1 VKPRKPAS
9 SGGPRGA
16 RTSGTGKPRGGAAG
30 ARGGTGTGGARGAAP
45 RGGAAGA
52 GGRSGG
58 SGPGASAAAGEGRGG
73 GVRGS
78 RAGSGSGSGGSSR
91 TASNR
96 GVTGARQYASR
107 GAGRTGRIAQP
118 GDERNRPVD
127 KPLGGEQVEGRQAV
141 RELLIA
147 GKRRVHEVWV
157 SVDLDAD
164 SNTAEVIGDIIDIA
178 KTMRVTVTQVARR
191 RLDDQARSEAPQ
203 GVLAFAAPLQE
214 TELANLLVRK
224 GTKQPFLVAVDG
236 VTDPGNL
243 GALLRC
249 CDGAGVQGVV
259 LPRHRAVHVT
269 PTVAKAAAGAVEHV
283 PMSIVGGLPAALARI
298 KEAGI
303 WVVGLDDEADRSLFE
318 MGDLATDAICLVLG
332 AEGAGL
338 SRLVRE
344 RCDMIVSIPMM
355 GRLSSLNVSTAAA
368 LAVYEVARHRV

>member
-1 VKPRKPAS
+1 MKPRKPAA
-9 SGGPRGA
+9 SGGPRGQ
-16 RTSGTGKPRGGAAG
+16 RTSGTGKAKGGAAKGGAAG
-30 ARGGTGTGGARGAAP
+30 GA
-45 RGGAAGA
+45 
-52 GGRSGG
+52 RSGG
-58 SGPGASAAAGEGRGG
+58 TRGAGAPGGAPGEVGGVGG
-73 GVRGS
+73 GS
-78 RAGSGSGSGGSSR
+78 RPAGGKSGGTRSTGARSGTSR

-107 GAGRTGRIAQP
+107 GAGRTGKIGGP
-118 GDERNRPVD
+118 EERNRPVD

-157 SVDLDAD
+157 SVELDAEG
-164 SNTAEVIGDIIDIA
+164 NTNEIIGDIIEIA

-214 TELANLLVRK
+214 TELATLLVRK

-283 PMSIVGGLPAALARI
+283 PMAIVGGLPAALTRI

-303 WVVGLDDEADRSLFE
+303 WVVGLDDSADRSLFE
-318 MGDLATDAICLVLG
+318 LGDLAADAICLVLG

-344 RCDMIVSIPMM
+344 RCDMIVSIPML

-368 LAVYEVARHRV
+368 LATYEIARHRVG

>member
-1 VKPRKPAS
+1 MKPRKPAS
-9 SGGPRGA
+9 SGPRGA
-16 RTSGTGKPRGGAAG
+16 RTAGTGKARPAPRAKSTGDGSGTGAARP
-30 ARGGTGTGGARGAAP
+30 ARP
-45 RGGAAGA
+45 
-52 GGRSGG
+52 
-58 SGPGASAAAGEGRGG
+58 
-73 GVRGS
+73 GS
-78 RAGSGSGSGGSSR
+78 RAKSTGDGVSR

-96 GVTGARQYASR
+96 GVTGSRQYASR

-164 SNTAEVIGDIIDIA
+164 SNTAEVVGDIIEIA

-214 TELANLLVRK
+214 TDLATLLVRK
-224 GTKQPFLVAVDG
+224 GNKPPFLVAVDG

-283 PMSIVGGLPAALARI
+283 PMSIVGGLPAALTRI

-303 WVVGLDDEADRSLFE
+303 WVVGLDDAADRSLFE
-318 MGDLATDAICLVLG
+318 MGELATDAICLVMG

-344 RCDMIVSIPMM
+344 RCDMIVSIPML

-368 LAVYEVARHRV
+368 LATYEVARHRV